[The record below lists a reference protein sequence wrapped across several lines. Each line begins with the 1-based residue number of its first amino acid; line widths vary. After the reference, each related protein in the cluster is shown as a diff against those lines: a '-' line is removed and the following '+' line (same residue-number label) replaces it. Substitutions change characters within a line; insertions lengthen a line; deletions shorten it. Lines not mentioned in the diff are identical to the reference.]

1 MLKLVHDTRGQG
13 TVEAAVTIPVMFLL
27 LLLLLQ
33 PGIILYDRLVM
44 GNAAA
49 EGCRLLAT
57 ATDAYGDMTGS
68 CEAFIRHRLA
78 AVPQHD
84 CFHVHGGGCSW
95 VIELSGGE
103 SSAEATVRI
112 ANELR
117 PLPLF
122 DAGAKLLGMTNA
134 AGNLEISAEA
144 TMPTQPGWVAAS
156 ELGLSPSSWIGAWSS

>member
-1 MLKLVHDTRGQG
+1 MLKLFHGIRGQG

-44 GNAAA
+44 GSAAA

-57 ATDAYGDMTGS
+57 ATDAYGDMAGS

-78 AVPQHD
+78 AIPQHD
-84 CFHVHGGGCSW
+84 CFHVHGADCSW
-95 VIELSGGE
+95 IIELSGNE

-112 ANELR
+112 VNELR

-134 AGNLEISAEA
+134 AGNLEVETEV
-144 TMPTQPGWVAAS
+144 TMPTQPSWAAAS
-156 ELGLSPSSWIGAWSS
+156 ELGLSPSSWIGAWLS